1 MALLKVLLLLG
12 LGVAVSSVSL
22 QKRVVG
28 GQNCKDDERHYHV
41 MLEGTSTT
49 HTSLCGG
56 SLISDEWILTAA
68 HCWESGPGWTNTA
81 LIGVHPKG
89 LHKVETYTITH
100 KEIYRDINNNE
111 HDIMLLKLPKKITTI
126 KPIKLPNCSHILP
139 VGTRVQIAGF
149 GPAITGPNNLRID
162 HRPSDLQCAEIK
174 ILKHGSSTFSSP
186 RYQYEHWSCTKSS
199 TKDTS
204 AGDSGG
210 GWVFNNRLYG
220 VHVRTGDPIYACS
233 APAYFMDVCGYRK
246 WIDDTIKPPK
256 KTGIKKQLGCLNCG

>member
-1 MALLKVLLLLG
+1 AMALLKVLLLLG

-68 HCWESGPGWTNTA
+68 HCWETNTA